1 MKKLLSLLPAAALL
15 ASSMPVQSV
24 SAETDS
30 SIEFI
35 YEISDGSAVITGYT
49 GSDAVLI
56 IPDTI
61 EDCPVEAIAGS
72 VFMGLDELT
81 AAVIPDSVKTIGER
95 SFSACPNLCT
105 VSIGSGM
112 ETVGEYV
119 FSACPMLTSI
129 SVSDENPTFL
139 SVEGC
144 LCNAEGRRLLTYAG
158 PNDAVIPAGVTSI
171 SKAAFLGKTDLT
183 SAAVPYGVTF
193 IGDYAFSGCTGL
205 RYIALPDTVSQ
216 IGAGC
221 FMSCSELETV
231 KLGLPVKAIKDNT
244 FNACSSLKYIT
255 ITERV
260 SSIGS
265 HAFFGC
271 SELSG
276 LYIPETVTSISET
289 AIGQHYSI
297 RNGAVENIAGFVV
310 HGEEGTAVESYA
322 ESEGITFRKFICG
335 DINDDGAI
343 DGSDATMA
351 LREYASVGS
360 GYGTTLNAYGQ
371 LAADYDL
378 TGGID
383 GSDATLILKEYA
395 RRSAYVPEIP
405 DDAAL

>member
-35 YEISDGSAVITGYT
+35 YEINDGSAVITGYT

-61 EDCPVEAIAGS
+61 EDYPVEAIAGS

-193 IGDYAFSGCTGL
+193 IGDY
-205 RYIALPDTVSQ
+205 
-216 IGAGC
+216 
-221 FMSCSELETV
+221 
-231 KLGLPVKAIKDNT
+231 
-244 FNACSSLKYIT
+244 ACSSLKYIT